1 VALSRET
8 RKEGDA
14 MQMEDL
20 TQLPQRVCSLL
31 TKLDLEER
39 VIDGRAFKK
48 ISVIQDAKFHKAGY
62 LVTEGIA
69 KSSID
74 SDLFSFD
81 PRIYIFGA
89 SLESAMA
96 YYSSD
101 DLQIAEITLE
111 AIDEEEPVEEN
122 GDSLETPA

>member
-1 VALSRET
+1 
-8 RKEGDA
+8 
-14 MQMEDL
+14 MPMEDL
-20 TQLPQRVCSLL
+20 TQLPQRICNLL

-48 ISVIQDAKFHKAGY
+48 ISVIQDAKYHKAGY
-62 LVTEGIA
+62 LITEGVA
-69 KSSID
+69 KSSTD

-81 PRIYIFGA
+81 PKIYIFGA

-101 DLQIAEITLE
+101 DLQIAEITIE
-111 AIDEEEPVEEN
+111 AAEEEETVEEV
-122 GDSLETPA
+122 EAAEEAEKAPA

>member
-1 VALSRET
+1 
-8 RKEGDA
+8 
-14 MQMEDL
+14 MPMEDL
-20 TQLPQRVCSLL
+20 TQLPHRVCSLL

-39 VIDGRAFKK
+39 IIDGRAFKK

-69 KSSID
+69 KSSAD

-101 DLQIAEITLE
+101 DLQSAEASVAPAE
-111 AIDEEEPVEEN
+111 EDEPIDDVDATVEK
-122 GDSLETPA
+122 PA

>member
-1 VALSRET
+1 MPM
-8 RKEGDA
+8 D
-14 MQMEDL
+14 DL
-20 TQLPQRVCSLL
+20 TQLPPRVCNLL

-62 LVTEGIA
+62 LITEGVA
-69 KSSID
+69 KSSAD

-101 DLQIAEITLE
+101 DLQIAQVTVE
-111 AIDEEEPVEEN
+111 AVIEESAEEVVESAREP
-122 GDSLETPA
+122 A

>member
-1 VALSRET
+1 
-8 RKEGDA
+8 
-14 MQMEDL
+14 MPMEDL
-20 TQLPQRVCSLL
+20 TTLPHRVCNLL

-48 ISVIQDAKFHKAGY
+48 ISVIQDAKYHKAGY
-62 LVTEGIA
+62 LITEGVA
-69 KSSID
+69 KSSAD

-101 DLQIAEITLE
+101 DLQMPELTTE
-111 AIDEEEPVEEN
+111 AAEEETAEEVEAAEE
-122 GDSLETPA
+122 SE

>member
-1 VALSRET
+1 MPM
-8 RKEGDA
+8 D
-14 MQMEDL
+14 DL

-31 TKLDLEER
+31 TRLDLEER
-39 VIDGRAFKK
+39 IIDGRAFKK
-48 ISVIQDAKFHKAGY
+48 IAVIQDGKFHKAGY
-62 LVTEGIA
+62 LITEGVA
-69 KSSID
+69 TSSVD

-101 DLQIAEITLE
+101 DLQIAELKIE
-111 AIDEEEPVEEN
+111 AVEEETVEETN
-122 GDSLETPA
+122 ASVETPV